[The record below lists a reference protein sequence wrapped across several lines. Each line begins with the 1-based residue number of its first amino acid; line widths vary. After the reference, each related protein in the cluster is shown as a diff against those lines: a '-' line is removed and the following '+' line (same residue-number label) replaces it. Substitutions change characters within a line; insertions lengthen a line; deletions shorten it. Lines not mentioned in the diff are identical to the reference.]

1 MLKVVNVPL
10 AVSFYNRSRKMVF
23 GNLLLYEMLGEAC
36 VQVKGEKI
44 WIPFSQLTQGSQ
56 KRVLKP
62 EQKKRK
68 KQGEWDDSRVGIIF
82 TLLVI
87 LGYLRFGF

>member
-1 MLKVVNVPL
+1 MLKVMKAPL
-10 AVSFYNRSRKMVF
+10 MVSFYNRSREMVT
-23 GNLLLYEMLGEAC
+23 GDLLLYEMVGEAC

-44 WIPFSQLTQGSQ
+44 WIPFSRLTQRSQ

-62 EQKKRK
+62 EQKKEK
-68 KQGEWDDSRVGIIF
+68 TASTWDDSRVGIIF

-87 LGYLRFGF
+87 MGYLQFGI